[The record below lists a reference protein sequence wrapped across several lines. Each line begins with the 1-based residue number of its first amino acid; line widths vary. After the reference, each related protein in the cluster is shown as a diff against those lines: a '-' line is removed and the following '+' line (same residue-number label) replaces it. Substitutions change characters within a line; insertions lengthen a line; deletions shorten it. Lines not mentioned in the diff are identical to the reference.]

1 MDKSEEGK
9 EAQRE
14 AKPSWAGVPEF
25 YGSSVHISVGPYEVV
40 VDVGSREPDSD
51 SPTPVFRQ
59 RMSLQFAWVYCA
71 ILQRTLDMYVR
82 DNGPITL
89 PKNLLEQLYL
99 TEQYQRQSELYRE
112 TEDEQ

>member
-1 MDKSEEGK
+1 MDVPEEK
-9 EAQRE
+9 AQQE

-25 YGSSVHISVGPYEVV
+25 YGSSVHIWVNPYEVV
-40 VDVGSREPDSD
+40 VDVGSRDPGSD

-71 ILQRTLDMYVR
+71 ILQRTLDRYVR

-89 PKNLLEQLYL
+89 PKNLLEQLDL